1 MIGER
6 FADWI
11 VNGLIMVIL
20 AYVTIGSIFPEVT
33 TLLLGAISVVIVYC
47 CRDLVFE
54 SLENLTVTAMFLL
67 TIYLAPMVIMFS
79 INDFFGGNSYGL
91 IRIMLNIST
100 VTIGR
105 FGILMITMY
114 NIVDKYFES

>member
-1 MIGER
+1 MVGER